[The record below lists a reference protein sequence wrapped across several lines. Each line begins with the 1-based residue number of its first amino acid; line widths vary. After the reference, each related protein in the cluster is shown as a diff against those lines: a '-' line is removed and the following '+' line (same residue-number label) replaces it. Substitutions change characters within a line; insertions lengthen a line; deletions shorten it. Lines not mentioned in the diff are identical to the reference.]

1 MQLSIIIVSYNV
13 MHYLELCLDS
23 VQDAIA
29 FTDAEI
35 IVVDN
40 ASVDGSV
47 QMVKDKFPTVKI
59 VANKKNAGFS
69 SANNQ
74 GVALAKGTYI
84 CILNPDTVVPS
95 SVFES
100 LLKITTQEQ
109 YTGAQGVRLVNGRG
123 AYLPES
129 KRNVPTLRVALSKM
143 MGYGSSYYATHIVS
157 DARGEVAILVGAF
170 MFMSRNLYEEVGGF
184 DERYFMFGED
194 IDLSYTITKAGYSNH
209 YIGDE
214 TILHFKG
221 ESTVRDEHYRKCFYG
236 AMQLFYE
243 KHFNDNVFKGFLVNI
258 GVSLAKFKAGFHKRY
273 LQSNLDGSKYNIQ
286 EYLLLTDNKFLSDAF
301 AKAVTKPVTVIGD
314 MCVPKE
320 GQELVFDAA
329 YVAYS
334 DIIKEIIT
342 YRGSGATYKIIPKN
356 GTFAIGSNSSLGKG
370 DVIEFNRD

>member
-1 MQLSIIIVSYNV
+1 

-23 VQDAIA
+23 VQEAVALI
-29 FTDAEI
+29 DAEI

-47 QMVKDKFPTVKI
+47 QMVKEKFPEVKI
-59 VANKKNAGFS
+59 IANDNNVGFS

-74 GVALAKGTYI
+74 GVDIAQGTHI

-95 SVFES
+95 SVFTC
-100 LLKITTQEQ
+100 LLEIASDQ
-109 YTGAQGVRLVNGRG
+109 YKGAQGVRLVNGRG
-123 AYLPES
+123 VYLPES
-129 KRNVPTLRVALSKM
+129 KRNVPTLKVALSKM
-143 MGYGSSYYATHIVS
+143 MGYGSSYYATHIAS
-157 DARGEVAILVGAF
+157 DARGEVSILVGAF
-170 MFMSRNLYEEVGGF
+170 MFMSCKLYKEVGGF

-194 IDLSYTITKAGYSNH
+194 IDLSYTITKAGYGN
-209 YIGDE
+209 YYVGDE
-214 TILHFKG
+214 AILHFKG

-236 AMQLFYE
+236 AMQLFYK
-243 KHFNDNVFKGFLVNI
+243 KHFGDNVFKGVLVNV
-258 GVSLAKFKAGFHKRY
+258 GVSLAKFKAGFYKKY
-273 LQSNLDGSKYNIQ
+273 LQSHLVDSESIVK
-286 EYLLLTDNKFLSDAF
+286 EYVLLTDNTFLSDAF
-301 AKAVTKPVTVIGD
+301 AKAVTKPVTVISD

>member
-1 MQLSIIIVSYNV
+1 

-23 VQDAIA
+23 VQEAVALI
-29 FTDAEI
+29 DAEI

-47 QMVKDKFPTVKI
+47 QMVKEKFPEVKI
-59 VANKKNAGFS
+59 IANDNNVGFS

-74 GVALAKGTYI
+74 GVDVAQGTHI

-95 SVFES
+95 SVFTC
-100 LLKITTQEQ
+100 LLEIDSDQ
-109 YTGAQGVRLVNGRG
+109 YKGAQGVRLVNGRG

-129 KRNVPTLRVALSKM
+129 KRNVPTLKVALSKM
-143 MGYGSSYYATHIVS
+143 MGYGSSYYTTHIAS
-157 DARGEVAILVGAF
+157 DARGEVSILVGAF
-170 MFMSRNLYEEVGGF
+170 MFMSRKLYKEVGGF

-194 IDLSYTITKAGYSNH
+194 IDLSYTITKAGYGN
-209 YIGDE
+209 YYVGDE
-214 TILHFKG
+214 AILHFKG

-243 KHFNDNVFKGFLVNI
+243 KHFGDNVFKGVLVNL
-258 GVSLAKFKAGFHKRY
+258 GVSLAKFKAGFYKKY
-273 LQSNLDGSKYNIQ
+273 LQSNLAGGEGYVQ

-301 AKAVTKPVTVIGD
+301 AKAVTKPVSIISA

-320 GQELVFDAA
+320 GQELVFDAT
-329 YVAYS
+329 YIGYS

-342 YRGSGATYKIIPKN
+342 HEGSGATYKIIPKN
-356 GTFAIGSNSSLGKG
+356 GTFAIGSNSSVGKG
-370 DVIEFNRD
+370 EVIEFNRD